1 MVRCVCR
8 SIKPGSKVASPK
20 SSTVAPGG
28 TLRLAPT
35 SAIFS
40 PSTRTIA
47 GTSGARPRPSIRRPA
62 LIIVMGAGVGCVS
75 ATAGRHVVP
84 PSATR
89 KHPSFRSRIFMNG
102 KLAFAAP
109 VHQASNFQ
117 RPRERWRHRDDR
129 MAICCEKSR
138 MDETKTP
145 TRDEIPEADK
155 WDLSHLFSSANKWS
169 EDFAWI
175 QIDLS
180 SPNELER
187 AGRRIGPNAG
197 RVARVRQGARSENRA
212 RFSLRFAP
220 VGRGQRESRLSR
232 ADGAV
237 AEFVHQNRRDRVLHR
252 AGNPGDR

>member
-89 KHPSFRSRIFMNG
+89 KHPSFRSRIFMNC
-102 KLAFAAP
+102 KLTFAAP
-109 VHQASNFQ
+109 VHQAATFTDRESGGGIGMTEWLSAARKAGWTKRKLRLATRFP
-117 RPRERWRHRDDR
+117 RPTSGTCR
-129 MAICCEKSR
+129 I
-138 MDETKTP
+138 
-145 TRDEIPEADK
+145 
-155 WDLSHLFSSANKWS
+155 SSAAPIN
-169 EDFAWI
+169 
-175 QIDLS
+175 
-180 SPNELER
+180 
-187 AGRRIGPNAG
+187 
-197 RVARVRQGARSENRA
+197 GARISPGFNR
-212 RFSLRFAP
+212 LI
-220 VGRGQRESRLSR
+220 R
-232 ADGAV
+232 A
-237 AEFVHQNRRDRVLHR
+237 
-252 AGNPGDR
+252 